1 MNEKL
6 KARYES
12 AKVDF
17 DAQVGKMLLE
27 NPNKSYR
34 QVASEFSISA
44 DWVISPPRACWA
56 MPRLISGVGSVRSP
70 KARMVWASWR
80 R

>member
-6 KARYES
+6 KAQYEA

-17 DAQVGKMLLE
+17 DAQVGKVLLE

-34 QVASEFSISA
+34 QVASEFSISV
-44 DWVISPPRACWA
+44 DWVIRVAKQYGVKRPRGRKQGI
-56 MPRLISGVGSVRSP
+56 PNTNRE
-70 KARMVWASWR
+70 K
-80 R
+80 

>member
-6 KARYES
+6 KARYKA

-17 DAQVGKMLLE
+17 NAQVGKMLLE

-34 QVASEFSISA
+34 QVASEFCISV
-44 DWVISPPRACWA
+44 DWVIEVAKQYGVKRPRGRKQGI
-56 MPRLISGVGSVRSP
+56 PNTNRKG
-70 KARMVWASWR
+70 KR